1 MGNSV
6 DERLARLE
14 RERLQSLG
22 RFVALYAA
30 VQTMA
35 AEPLHAARPHV
46 YRRLL
51 EKSQATLLT
60 TTLTDVEMAVF
71 ERSRDLVAEGML
83 TAFAIGIDP
92 KVEPELRNPFDLFD
106 GA

>member
-1 MGNSV
+1 MGNSI

-14 RERLQSLG
+14 RERVQALG

-30 VQTMA
+30 VQTIA
-35 AEPLHAARPHV
+35 AEPKPIARPLV
-46 YRRLL
+46 YRAML
-51 EKSQATLLT
+51 ERSQATLLT
-60 TTLTDVEMAVF
+60 TTLTEEDLEAF
-71 ERSRDLVAEGML
+71 ERSRDLVANGML

-92 KVEPELRNPFDLFD
+92 TVEPTFRKKDDLFD